1 MNRVICERED
11 QTAAAI
17 RSGAIDDETASHAQH
32 CPACSDILLVSEFL
46 REDCVLADHEQTAL
60 PNASHIWQRARSQA
74 QQEAV
79 RLAMRPIRFMKII
92 SIVAF
97 ACSPWL
103 RLLLPIGRE
112 LAASWSRAFDFNFAF
127 VSKVWPTAANQAAV
141 LLGFGAATILLS
153 LSSWYMLRQE

>member
-17 RSGAIDDETASHAQH
+17 RSGAIDDEAASHAQH
-32 CPACSDILLVSEFL
+32 CPACSDILLVSDFL
-46 REDCVLADHEQTAL
+46 RDDGALADHEQTAL
-60 PNASHIWQRARSQA
+60 PDASHIWQKARLRA

-79 RLAMRPIRFMKII
+79 RLATRPIRFMKII
-92 SIVAF
+92 AIAAF

-103 RLLLPIGRE
+103 RLLPIGRE
-112 LAASWSRAFDFNFAF
+112 LSASWSRAFDFNFAV
-127 VSKVWPTAANQAAV
+127 VSKVWPAEANQAAI

-153 LSSWYMLRQE
+153 LSSWYMLRQK